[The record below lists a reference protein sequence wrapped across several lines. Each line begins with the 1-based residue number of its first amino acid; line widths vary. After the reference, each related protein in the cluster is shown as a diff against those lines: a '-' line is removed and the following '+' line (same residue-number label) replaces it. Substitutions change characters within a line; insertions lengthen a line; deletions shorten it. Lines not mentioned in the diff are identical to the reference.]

1 MMRIGEKMVG
11 EGRPCFIIAEL
22 SGNHHQKY
30 EEAEAL
36 VQAAAAAGADA
47 VKLQTYTPDTITL
60 KSNKKWFLVEGKDQP
75 DEWKGKTLWDLYQQA
90 YTPWEWQPKLKK
102 LADELGMVLFS
113 SPFDETAVD
122 FLEREVNPPC
132 YKVASYEAV
141 HIPLIRRVAKTHKP
155 VIISIGFASQEEA
168 ELAVKTLHEN
178 GCQEIAVLHCVTAYS
193 DKPSWENTNLRTIK
207 DIARRFG
214 VVAGF
219 SDNNAG
225 IELPVLAVTIAG
237 ASVVEKHLTLDKKL
251 GGPDAQFSIE
261 PHEFKRM
268 VELIRKGEKGES
280 VLSDI
285 GISQEQV
292 EKAMGQV
299 HYGPASPAE
308 EANKEFRPSIW
319 VQKPVKK
326 GELFTQENIRV
337 ARPGAGLL
345 PKYWDEVLGKR
356 AACDIEEATPLTQD
370 LIEGLGVSLRKATPE
385 DLMFYFELRNDPS
398 ARTFQFNTE
407 SIDLATHK
415 AWFSLKLQDV
425 DTRLFVIEKEGE
437 KIGQVRVDLQGSAG
451 EIHIALVPSW
461 RGKGYAPLAIRQA
474 VSQVF
479 QERAEVRTID
489 AHIKESNA
497 ASQKSFERAGFQSK
511 GRTTFRGN
519 ECIRMTYERM
529 EG

>member
-1 MMRIGEKMVG
+1 MVG

-178 GCQEIAVLHCVTAYS
+178 GCQEIAMLHCVTSYS
-193 DKPSWENTNLRTIK
+193 DKPAWEYTNLRTIG
-207 DIARRFG
+207 DIAQRFG

-225 IELPVLAVTIAG
+225 IELPVLAVAVAG
-237 ASVVEKHLTLDKKL
+237 ASVVEKHLTLDRKL